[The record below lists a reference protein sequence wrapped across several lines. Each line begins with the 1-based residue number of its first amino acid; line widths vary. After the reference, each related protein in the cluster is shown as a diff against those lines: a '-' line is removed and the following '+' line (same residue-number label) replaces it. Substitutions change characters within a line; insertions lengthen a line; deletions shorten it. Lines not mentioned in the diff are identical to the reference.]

1 MAVSP
6 STTTAAI
13 EALLKWHKAN
23 TKTNTTLNP
32 DEDFIYLVLTLKNIP
47 QKAPPNGSHFG
58 IRSTPYKIPLPN
70 PLISSPQVCLIID
83 DRPNSN
89 LTSKQAKEKI
99 LTDAIPVSKVIKL
112 SKLKSSYKPFEAKRK
127 LCDSYDMF
135 FADKRVVPLLPK
147 LLGKHFFRCK
157 KLPLGVDLCHKN
169 WKEQIE
175 RGFKV
180 GLLSFG
186 TGTCSVVRVARV
198 GMEKGE
204 IVENVNAGVDG
215 VLSFVPKKI
224 LGVRSLHLKFS
235 GSVALPL
242 YQSLPD
248 IKLRI
253 EGKDGESVE
262 DVMEIDGAGSDKKGK
277 KKAKRGRIHDVDHE
291 EIDGLDGLDS
301 GELLDVDESV
311 EKVAKEDG
319 SGKKKRKG
327 NVVDEKK
334 KAKKGKVEVEKEEPG
349 SAEVVNVKAEKK
361 SGKDKKRKE
370 NVVVVVEKDTKPSEK
385 KAKKKG
391 EKKVSGDSGKK
402 EKKKGRSVSR
412 V

>member
-1 MAVSP
+1 MSVSP
-6 STTTAAI
+6 STTTSAI
-13 EALLKWHKAN
+13 ESLLKWHK
-23 TKTNTTLNP
+23 TQQTTTNVINP
-32 DEDFIYLVLTLKNIP
+32 EEPFIYLVLTLKNIP
-47 QKAPPNGSHFG
+47 QKAAAGGSHVG

-70 PLISSPQVCLIID
+70 TLISSPQACLIID

-99 LTDAIPVSKVIKL
+99 RADAVPV
-112 SKLKSSYKPFEAKRK
+112 RK
-127 LCDSYDMF
+127 C
-135 FADKRVVPLLPK
+135 
-147 LLGKHFFRCK
+147 FFRSN
-157 KLPLGVDLCHKN
+157 KLPLGVDLSHKN

-175 RGFKV
+175 RGSKA

-186 TGTCSVVRVARV
+186 SGTCSVVRVARV
-198 GMEKGE
+198 GMDKGE
-204 IVENVNAGVDG
+204 IVKNVNAGVLG
-215 VLSFVPKKI
+215 FVPKKI

-277 KKAKRGRIHDVDHE
+277 KAKRGRIHDVDHE
-291 EIDGLDGLDS
+291 EFDGLDS
-301 GELLDVDESV
+301 GELDVDDSV
-311 EKVAKEDG
+311 EKIAKKDG

-334 KAKKGKVEVEKEEPG
+334 KAKKGKVDEVEEVEKDEPG
-349 SAEVVNVKAEKK
+349 SAEVVNVKAAKK

-370 NVVVVVEKDTKPSEK
+370 GSSLKS
-385 KAKKKG
+385 AFLLC
-391 EKKVSGDSGKK
+391 
-402 EKKKGRSVSR
+402 
-412 V
+412 